1 MADPLTESATH
12 RTYPSTRYA
21 WYMVI
26 LLTVAYIFSFVDR
39 YILALLIEP
48 IKADLQISD
57 TQIGLLLGP
66 AFAIFYATMGL
77 PLGFLADRKRR
88 TWIVGFGV
96 ALWSAATA
104 ASGLAKNFGHLFI
117 ARMSVGVGEATLSP
131 CTMSMISD
139 SFPKERRARPIAF
152 YTMALSLGA
161 GIASLVS
168 AGVLQWAKTVPSI
181 DLPLVGVVAPWQF
194 TFIVVG
200 LPGLVLALLM
210 FTLREPKRQT
220 VVADPDQVGSDN
232 NNMLDML
239 RHVARHWKVFLP
251 FVAIFCFMTV
261 LAYSQGWGA
270 PLFQRT
276 WGWEASKYAT
286 VNAVVL
292 LAVGPLT
299 VNFAGWLSDH
309 WTGQGLKDAPLKIA
323 LIGVVIM
330 IISGVIAPLMP
341 SPWLAMAFFGI
352 NTMGIALTSAVG
364 VTALLNISPA
374 AMRAQIVAFYY
385 MCISLAGL
393 LLGPTTIALLND
405 NVFGVENIRY
415 SMAVLPAFY
424 GVPVIL
430 MAGLI
435 RRNYM
440 KAYLHYEAIGQE

>member
-1 MADPLTESATH
+1 MSEAQAGGSK
-12 RTYPSTRYA
+12 RNYPSTRYA

-39 YILALLIEP
+39 YILGLLIEP
-48 IKADLQISD
+48 IKADLQLSD

-77 PLGFLADRKRR
+77 PLGWMADRKRR

-104 ASGLAKNFGHLFI
+104 ASGLARNFLHLFI

-139 SFPKERRARPIAF
+139 SFPKERRAKPIAF

-161 GIASLVS
+161 GIASLIS

-181 DLPLVGVVAPWQF
+181 ELPLIGGVEPWQF

-200 LPGLVLALLM
+200 LPGLLLALFM
-210 FTLREPKRQT
+210 FTLREPPRHLAAEEPGHEK
-220 VVADPDQVGSDN
+220 GN
-232 NNMLDML
+232 NLPDML
-239 RHVARHWKVFLP
+239 RHVGRHWLLFLP
-251 FVAIFCFMTV
+251 FVSVFCYMTV
-261 LAYSQGWGA
+261 LAYSQGWLA
-270 PLFQRT
+270 PMFQRT

-286 VNAVVL
+286 VNAIVL
-292 LAVGPLT
+292 LALGPVS

-309 WTGQGLKDAPLKIA
+309 WTTRGIKDAPLRIA

-330 IISGVIAPLMP
+330 IITGVVAPLLP
-341 SPWLAMAFFGI
+341 SPWLAIAVYGI
-352 NTMGIALTSAVG
+352 NTIGIALTSAVG

-374 AMRAQIVAFYY
+374 AMRGQIVAFYY
-385 MCISLAGL
+385 MCISLTGL
-393 LLGPTTIALLND
+393 LLGPTTVALLND

-415 SMAVLPAFY
+415 SMALLPAVY
-424 GVPVIL
+424 GVPVLL